1 MSSST
6 VKLNSGHE
14 MPLVGLG
21 LWKVDGAVAPDLVY
35 EAIKTGYRCFDGA
48 AIYGNEKEVGRG
60 FARAF
65 KDGLVTRADL
75 FIVSKLWCTFH
86 DPAHVGPILKRQLA
100 DLQLDYLDLYY
111 IHFPFAMAYVD
122 PAVRYPSAWSD
133 EFAPG
138 TATLEATWHAME
150 DVVAQGLVRS
160 IGVSNYN
167 GQTLSDLFNYAKIRP
182 AVLQIEHHPYLT
194 QEPLVKFARSNG
206 VQITAYSSFGSLS
219 FLELDNPRAKNA
231 VPLTE
236 QEVIKKVAA
245 AHEKTPAQVLLR
257 WSTQRGVA
265 VIPKSSNK
273 TRLEQNLD
281 VTGFTLSEEEIEAI
295 SGLDKGL
302 RFNDPLDDGV
312 AIPVFA

>member
-1 MSSST
+1 MSPST
-6 VKLNSGHE
+6 IKLNSGHE

-35 EAIKTGYRCFDGA
+35 EAIKLGYRCFDGA
-48 AIYGNEKEVGRG
+48 AIYGNEKEVGQG

-65 KDGLVTRADL
+65 KDNLVTRADL

-86 DPAHVGPILKRQLA
+86 DPAHVTPILKRHFA

-111 IHFPFAMAYVD
+111 IHFPFALAYVD
-122 PAVRYPSAWSD
+122 PAKRYPSAWSD

-138 TATLEATWHAME
+138 TATLESTWHAME
-150 DVVAQGLVRS
+150 AVVEQGLARS

-167 GQTLSDLFNYAKIRP
+167 GQTLADLFNYAKIRP
-182 AVLQIEHHPYLT
+182 AVLQIEHHP
-194 QEPLVKFARSNG
+194 SNG
-206 VQITAYSSFGSLS
+206 VQVTAYSSFGSLS
-219 FLELDNPRAKNA
+219 FIELNNPRAKNA

-236 QEVIKKVAA
+236 LEVVKEVAA
-245 AHEKTPAQVLLR
+245 KHGKTPAQVLLR

-265 VIPKSSNK
+265 VIPKSSNR
-273 TRLEQNLD
+273 TRLLQNLY
-281 VTGFTLSEEEIEAI
+281 VTGWTLEEEEIEKI